1 MLGDRLG
8 RLRVTRDA
16 LAERDRLVLDARG
29 DARVPVVT
37 VMGGGYGVRIEETV
51 EVYLGS
57 VMATLG
63 YRRGG

>member
-1 MLGDRLG
+1 
-8 RLRVTRDA
+8 
-16 LAERDRLVLDARG
+16 
-29 DARVPVVT
+29 VT